1 MEDEKK
7 TRREDART
15 RRANEENI
23 GDWEYTR
30 RKQIKRRRSD
40 LKKKRLCEKNRIGTE
55 RRRED
60 DNKKLM
66 RQSEEVTRR

>member
-40 LKKKRLCEKNRIGTE
+40 LKKKRPCEKNRIGTE